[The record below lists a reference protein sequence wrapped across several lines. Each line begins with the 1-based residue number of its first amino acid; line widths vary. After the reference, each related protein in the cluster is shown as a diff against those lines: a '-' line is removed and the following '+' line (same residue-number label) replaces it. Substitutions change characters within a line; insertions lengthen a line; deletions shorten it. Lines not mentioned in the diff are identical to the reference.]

1 MKVFREFAAR
11 SLIIDLIVLAE
22 LLETK
27 IMGRVPLKNAYTIIY
42 ERAGMEVARYSL
54 TAFNPS
60 DAQVDADRRFAK
72 AHPEVDIFDASVSR
86 RVET

>member
-1 MKVFREFAAR
+1 
-11 SLIIDLIVLAE
+11 
-22 LLETK
+22 LEAK
-27 IMGRVPLKNAYTIIY
+27 IMGRVPVKNAYTVVY

-54 TAFNPS
+54 TAFNPG
-60 DAQVDADRRFAK
+60 DAEVGADRRFAK